1 MFGISSI
8 AATFSIA
15 TRGSQYPFCSC
26 ARHNSASTAEASRPA
41 GYFAISRSAHA
52 LFSGVNSKF
61 VGCSSARRRTDIGQ
75 TFLECSVML
84 KRSRRPRSPIDLAE
98 HNVERAEDRADVGQ
112 HVLAAQKIHRLKMR
126 EAGRAKF
133 DAVGLVRAVGYQINA
148 ELALGRLDRRIDLA
162 CRDLVALGIELEVMD
177 QRLHRPLHLGPPGG

>member
-15 TRGSQYPFCSC
+15 TRGSQYSFCFC
-26 ARHNSASTAEASRPA
+26 ARHNSASTVDACRPR

-52 LFSGVNSKF
+52 SFSVVNSKF

-75 TFLECSVML
+75 TFLECRAIV
-84 KRSRRPRSPIDLAE
+84 KRPRRPRSPIDLAE
-98 HNVERAEDRADVGQ
+98 PNGERAEDRADVGQ

-133 DAVGLVRAVGYQINA
+133 DSVGLVRAVGHQINA
-148 ELALGRLDRRIDLA
+148 ELALGRFNCGVSLTSRHLI
-162 CRDLVALGIELEVMD
+162 ALG
-177 QRLHRPLHLGPPGG
+177 

>member
-15 TRGSQYPFCSC
+15 TRGSQYPFCFC
-26 ARHNSASTAEASRPA
+26 ARHNSASTAEACRPG
-41 GYFAISRSAHA
+41 GYFAISCSAHA

-75 TFLECSVML
+75 TFLDCSVMQ
-84 KRSRRPRSPIDLAE
+84 KNSRRPRSPVDLAE
-98 HNVERAEDRADVGQ
+98 HNVERAEDRADVCQ

-126 EAGRAKF
+126 KAGRAKF
-133 DAVGLVRAVGYQINA
+133 DAVRLVRAVGHQINA
-148 ELALGRLDRRIDLA
+148 ELAFGRFDCGVNLTSRHFI
-162 CRDLVALGIELEVMD
+162 ALGVELKMVD
-177 QRLHRPLHLGPPGG
+177 QR

>member
-15 TRGSQYPFCSC
+15 TRGSQYPFCFC
-26 ARHNSASTAEASRPA
+26 ARHNSASTADACRPR

-52 LFSGVNSKF
+52 SFSVVNSKF
-61 VGCSSARRRTDIGQ
+61 VGCSSARGRTDSGQ
-75 TFLECSVML
+75 TFPECSVIV

-112 HVLAAQKIHRLKMR
+112 HVLAAQKIHRLKRR
-126 EAGRAKF
+126 EPGRAKF
-133 DAVGLVRAVGYQINA
+133 DAVRLVRNVGHQKKA
-148 ELALGRLDRRIDLA
+148 EPR
-162 CRDLVALGIELEVMD
+162 
-177 QRLHRPLHLGPPGG
+177 

>member
-8 AATFSIA
+8 AAIFSIA
-15 TRGSQYPFCSC
+15 RRGSQYSFCFS
-26 ARHNSASTAEASRPA
+26 RGHNSASTADACRPR

-52 LFSGVNSKF
+52 SFSVVNSKF

-75 TFLECSVML
+75 TFLECSVIV

-133 DAVGLVRAVGYQINA
+133 DSVGLVRAVGHQINA
-148 ELALGRLDRRIDLA
+148 ELALGGFNWRVNLPRR
-162 CRDLVALGIELEVMD
+162 
-177 QRLHRPLHLGPPGG
+177 HP